1 MIATE
6 KKHLLDVMDELM
18 AEIRK
23 LANRDN
29 EPQLIRAV
37 ARVSEAADIV
47 DHLEAA

>member
-1 MIATE
+1 MVATE
-6 KKHLLDVMDELM
+6 KKHLLAVMDELM
-18 AEIRK
+18 AEIRA

-47 DHLEAA
+47 EHLEAA